1 MRKDIE
7 NNKDQIL
14 SWVEENRPKIW
25 ICRHL
30 DCRPRTLDGY
40 LSKWGIS
47 YKGNKGE
54 KGFKKSPNKKS
65 SIDWINSPT
74 FCTSSKLRKRL
85 IEEGIKKEICEECEN
100 THWRGNPIPL
110 DLHHLDG
117 DRFNNSLE
125 NLQILCKNCHALTET
140 YSKKK
145 K

>member
-14 SWVEENRPKIW
+14 SWVQENRPKIW
-25 ICRHL
+25 ICRQL

-40 LSKWGIS
+40 LVKWGIS
-47 YKGNKGE
+47 YKGNMGE
-54 KGFKKSPNKKS
+54 KGFKKAPNKKS
-65 SIDWINSPT
+65 SHDWITSPT

-85 IEEGIKKEICEECEN
+85 IEEGIKGEICEECGN
-100 THWRGNPIPL
+100 TQWRGNPIPL